1 MASCNHWP
9 GQLRCEVCGM
19 DNRPVDSADI
29 HASIRFAWTDLRLN
43 TLEIAKSL
51 RLGEALVERE
61 INLML
66 DERDVVRRASAKVQP

>member
-19 DNRPVDSADI
+19 DNRPADRADI
-29 HASIRFAWTDLRLN
+29 PASIRFAWTDLRLD
-43 TLEIAKSL
+43 TWQIAKSL
-51 RLGEALVERE
+51 RMAESRVERE

-66 DERDVVRRASAKVQP
+66 DERDVVRRASANVQP

>member
-1 MASCNHWP
+1 
-9 GQLRCEVCGM
+9 M

-66 DERDVVRRASAKVQP
+66 DERDVVRRASANVQP

>member
-1 MASCNHWP
+1 
-9 GQLRCEVCGM
+9 M
-19 DNRPVDSADI
+19 DNRPVDRADI
-29 HASIRFAWTDLRLN
+29 PASIRFAWNDLRLN

-51 RLGEALVERE
+51 CMAEALVERE